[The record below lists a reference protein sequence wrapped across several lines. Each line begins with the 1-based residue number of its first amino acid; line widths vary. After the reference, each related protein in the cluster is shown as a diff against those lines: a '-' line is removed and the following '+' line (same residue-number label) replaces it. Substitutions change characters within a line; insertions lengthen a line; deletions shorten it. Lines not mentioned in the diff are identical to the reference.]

1 LLFLQVAGLP
11 FQGQGSTDHI
21 DPELLR
27 DEERFFRLTLGGR
40 PMGLRLA
47 KDDRTI
53 FVANY
58 LSNSV
63 QVVDR
68 LDRRLKAE
76 FPLGG
81 DAKPSLT
88 RRGEAIFYDAT
99 RSLDQW
105 YSCHSCHYEGGTNA
119 VTMDTFNDGTAFTF
133 KTVLPLYRLDQSA
146 PWTWHGWQTELS
158 SALRHS
164 LKTTMLG
171 PDPSDADVHALQA
184 YLSSLLP
191 PPPRVVAGRQ
201 AAVER
206 GKAVFLGDRAG
217 CSQCHRGAEY
227 TDGDI
232 HDLALGK
239 PDDKYSG
246 FNTPSLIGV
255 FRKNLLLHDGRHMTL
270 RELLSGQHAP
280 EVVAGTKLTDQEF
293 EDLIAFLES
302 L

>member
-1 LLFLQVAGLP
+1 VGLNIGHLAISAKGEQVYFPWMVYRRNPITARNIRLGWVMASRLGRIGWEDSAHREAISLDPPGRAVADPHGLALTSDESQVILSASGSHELLFLQVAGLP

-76 FPLGG
+76 VPLGG

-105 YSCHSCHYEGGTNA
+105 Y
-119 VTMDTFNDGTAFTF
+119 
-133 KTVLPLYRLDQSA
+133 
-146 PWTWHGWQTELS
+146 
-158 SALRHS
+158 
-164 LKTTMLG
+164 
-171 PDPSDADVHALQA
+171 
-184 YLSSLLP
+184 
-191 PPPRVVAGRQ
+191 
-201 AAVER
+201 
-206 GKAVFLGDRAG
+206 
-217 CSQCHRGAEY
+217 
-227 TDGDI
+227 
-232 HDLALGK
+232 
-239 PDDKYSG
+239 
-246 FNTPSLIGV
+246 
-255 FRKNLLLHDGRHMTL
+255 
-270 RELLSGQHAP
+270 
-280 EVVAGTKLTDQEF
+280 
-293 EDLIAFLES
+293 
-302 L
+302 